1 MFRTRFD
8 DNSYTWQLSSCSYR
22 CIIFFG
28 KKNYVCG
35 KQLILD
41 ADWKHAEERATKED
55 WRACAHTRVC
65 LVCAQVELGEEKE
78 NNKIQVLRNRRFLVV
93 VSAVSEPAFFLG

>member
-8 DNSYTWQLSSCSYR
+8 DNSYTWQLSSTINYR
-22 CIIFFG
+22 QYYFLRE
-28 KKNYVCG
+28 KNYVCG

-65 LVCAQVELGEEKE
+65 LVCAQVEMGEQKE
-78 NNKIQVLRNRRFLVV
+78 NNKIQEIV
-93 VSAVSEPAFFLG
+93 VS